1 MQSPPAVNFPQQI
14 LNGLQQMSQP
24 HVSSRRDPSLPPP
37 AITHTPRHRQIETP
51 SYAGS
56 TDHGTVDSSPSKGRS
71 RVPISARTSGPVTEY
86 ATPATLSPLHLPI
99 PKPQPQPIE
108 VDEFRSPDVSEGE
121 EAEGTA
127 DDAEGEDDEDVYTPG
142 GNGRGSGV
150 VLDSGRPEKPSVR
163 IVTVGA
169 IRSSVR
175 SASAKIGESHSFPF
189 LFEIQL
195 MIVST

>member
-1 MQSPPAVNFPQQI
+1 
-14 LNGLQQMSQP
+14 
-24 HVSSRRDPSLPPP
+24 
-37 AITHTPRHRQIETP
+37 
-51 SYAGS
+51 
-56 TDHGTVDSSPSKGRS
+56 
-71 RVPISARTSGPVTEY
+71 VPISARTSGPVTEY

-108 VDEFRSPDVSEGE
+108 VDEFRSPDVSDGE

-195 MIVST
+195 IDIST